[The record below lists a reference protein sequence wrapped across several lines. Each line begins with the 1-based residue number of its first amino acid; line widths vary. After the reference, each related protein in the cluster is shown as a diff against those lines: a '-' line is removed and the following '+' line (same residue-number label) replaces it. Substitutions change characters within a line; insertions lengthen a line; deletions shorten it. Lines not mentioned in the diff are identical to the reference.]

1 MSVLSQLNLNFDS
14 FLTKSFKCSDEYIC
28 TLISKTLEQFD
39 LELSGT
45 RRKSLK
51 IIKKVPRTI
60 LTLKEKIKLKHQ
72 YYYDE
77 TTNEYT
83 YLLYSIIKIPKY
95 SRLSEELKLKILN
108 LLDHL
113 SYADAGKDNLPLS
126 FAISPVSVYNILD
139 KSSIEVK
146 YTPF

>member
-1 MSVLSQLNLNFDS
+1 M
-14 FLTKSFKCSDEYIC
+14 
-28 TLISKTLEQFD
+28 
-39 LELSGT
+39 
-45 RRKSLK
+45 
-51 IIKKVPRTI
+51 
-60 LTLKEKIKLKHQ
+60 
-72 YYYDE
+72 
-77 TTNEYT
+77 
-83 YLLYSIIKIPKY
+83 LYSIIKIPKY

>member
-1 MSVLSQLNLNFDS
+1 MLD
-14 FLTKSFKCSDEYIC
+14 
-28 TLISKTLEQFD
+28 
-39 LELSGT
+39 
-45 RRKSLK
+45 
-51 IIKKVPRTI
+51 
-60 LTLKEKIKLKHQ
+60 
-72 YYYDE
+72 
-77 TTNEYT
+77 
-83 YLLYSIIKIPKY
+83 SIIKTPKY

-113 SYADAGKDNLPLS
+113 SYADAGKANLPLS

>member
-1 MSVLSQLNLNFDS
+1 M
-14 FLTKSFKCSDEYIC
+14 
-28 TLISKTLEQFD
+28 
-39 LELSGT
+39 
-45 RRKSLK
+45 
-51 IIKKVPRTI
+51 
-60 LTLKEKIKLKHQ
+60 
-72 YYYDE
+72 
-77 TTNEYT
+77 
-83 YLLYSIIKIPKY
+83 LYSIIKIPKY

-126 FAISPVSVYNILD
+126 FAISPVYNILD